1 MKTMTLAIL
10 LTTFAAASAAQLP
23 SRNYL
28 PQAQG
33 VSSSF
38 QQSQSFQSSQSSSFA
53 GSAGSGD
60 SGNRRPQQEVEK
72 NAVAVQQAQE
82 VNENGNFHY
91 SYETSNGIKAEESGN
106 TAQGGTKGSF
116 SYQGDDGNT
125 YSVTFTAGEGGFVA
139 QGAHLPVPPPTPDEI
154 LVALAANAKDEAAGI
169 FDDGKYHPEASWA
182 HAGGKGSGSSS
193 SSSSSGSFSASSH
206 QTSFNSNSGYTY

>member
-1 MKTMTLAIL
+1 MKLAIL
-10 LTTFAAASAAQLP
+10 FTILAAASAAQLP
-23 SRNYL
+23 SRSYL

-33 VSSSF
+33 GTSSF
-38 QQSQSFQSSQSSSFA
+38 QQSQSFQSSQSSSFV

-60 SGNRRPQQEVEK
+60 TGNRRPQQEAEK
-72 NAVAVQQAQE
+72 NAVAVKQEQE
-82 VNENGNFHY
+82 VSENGNFHY

-106 TAQGGTKGSF
+106 TAQGGTQGGF
-116 SYQGDDGNT
+116 SYKGDDGNT

-182 HAGGKGSGSSS
+182 HAGDKGSGSS

-206 QTSFNSNSGYTY
+206 QSSFNSNSGYTY